1 MYYCL
6 LNLSFKL
13 LTSYAKKCD
22 LTLFILFL
30 LFLIFYL
37 CARSA
42 RGLDVL
48 LGHEILKKGAIF
60 RQEIKKEIIFGKAE
74 KVSTFAVPPETD
86 GAMTQKIMLPTAAW
100 I

>member
-1 MYYCL
+1 MNNNIFLPLCSLRKGAGCL
-6 LNLSFKL
+6 S
-13 LTSYAKKCD
+13 
-22 LTLFILFL
+22 
-30 LFLIFYL
+30 
-37 CARSA
+37 R
-42 RGLDVL
+42 
-48 LGHEILKKGAIF
+48 HEILKKGAIF